1 MAETLHLSG
10 IAVKGRHGASPGE
23 QDRPQRFLVDLE
35 VTVEPAGDDLATT
48 ADYREVV
55 AAVRGLVAQESHELL
70 ETLARRVV
78 EVVLRISG
86 VRSCRAI
93 IRKPDA
99 AEGLDIGG
107 VAAEAEGEP

>member
-1 MAETLHLSG
+1 MAQTLHLAG

-70 ETLARRVV
+70 ETLARRIV
-78 EVVLRISG
+78 EVVLRIPG
-86 VRSCRAI
+86 VRACRTI
-93 IRKPDA
+93 VRKPDA
-99 AEGLDIGG
+99 AERLEIAG
-107 VAAEAEGEP
+107 VAAEAEGER